1 MKLEIKDEQGRIDV
15 VLSKMLDESRS
26 KIQRKIKDG
35 KVLVNNKK
43 TSCNY
48 QVSIGD
54 IIDIFKEEVDNK
66 FAAVDTQL
74 QRRADLIPN
83 LVNTVKGYAKQEQDV
98 INSVT
103 EARAKLAG
111 ATTVSDKAKADE
123 ELTSALNRLMVVVE
137 NYPDLKSSQNF
148 IQLSDELS
156 GTENRIATAR
166 RDYNEAVK
174 EYNLKIKR
182 FPTNLMAGMFG
193 YSQRDYF
200 EASEQSKEVPN
211 VNFD

>member
-1 MKLEIKDEQGRIDV
+1 MKKSSMGIICIVIVLIIVGIAMVSSYNGMVSKQETVESSLSDLDV
-15 VLSKMLDESRS
+15 M
-26 KIQRKIKDG
+26 
-35 KVLVNNKK
+35 
-43 TSCNY
+43 
-48 QVSIGD
+48 
-54 IIDIFKEEVDNK
+54 
-66 FAAVDTQL
+66 L

-111 ATTVSDKAKADE
+111 ATTVSDKAKADD

>member
-1 MKLEIKDEQGRIDV
+1 MKK
-15 VLSKMLDESRS
+15 S
-26 KIQRKIKDG
+26 
-35 KVLVNNKK
+35 
-43 TSCNY
+43 
-48 QVSIGD
+48 SIGILVVIA
-54 IIDIFKEEVDNK
+54 IIIIIAMLISSYNGIVSKAEEVDNK
-66 FAAVDTQL
+66 FATIDTQL

-83 LVNTVKGYAKQEQDV
+83 LVNTVKGYAKQEQEI

-111 ATTVSDKAKADE
+111 ATTVADKAKADD

-148 IQLSDELS
+148 IQLSDELA

-174 EYNLKIKR
+174 EYNLKIKK

-193 YSQRDYF
+193 YEQREYF
-200 EASEQSKEVPN
+200 EASEQSKEAPN

>member
-1 MKLEIKDEQGRIDV
+1 MKKSSIV
-15 VLSKMLDESRS
+15 VL
-26 KIQRKIKDG
+26 
-35 KVLVNNKK
+35 VLIAIIIIVIAMF
-43 TSCNY
+43 
-48 QVSIGD
+48 VSSYNG
-54 IIDIFKEEVDNK
+54 IIAKSEEVDNK
-66 FAAVDTQL
+66 FATIDTQL
-74 QRRADLIPN
+74 QRRGDLIPN

-103 EARAKLAG
+103 EARTKLAG

-123 ELTSALNRLMVVVE
+123 ELTVALNILMVVVE

-148 IQLSDELS
+148 IQLSDELA

-182 FPTNLMAGMFG
+182 FPTNIIAGMFG
-193 YSQRDYF
+193 YSKRDYF

>member
-1 MKLEIKDEQGRIDV
+1 MKKSTII
-15 VLSKMLDESRS
+15 
-26 KIQRKIKDG
+26 
-35 KVLVNNKK
+35 VLVIVVIAIIAIAMIASSYNGI
-43 TSCNY
+43 
-48 QVSIGD
+48 VS
-54 IIDIFKEEVDNK
+54 KAEEVDNK
-66 FAAVDTQL
+66 FSAIDTQL

-83 LVNTVKGYAKQEQDV
+83 LVNTVKGYANQEQEV

-111 ATTVSDKAKADE
+111 ATTVSEKAEADG
-123 ELTSALNRLMVVVE
+123 ELTNALNRLMVVVE

-148 IQLSDELS
+148 IQLSDELA

-174 EYNLKIKR
+174 KYNLKIKK

-193 YSQRDYF
+193 YEQRDYF
-200 EASEQSKEVPN
+200 EASSQSQEVPN